1 MIIFHR
7 CQVYLREILKNFSIS
22 AAAGFRNR
30 EPLCNSAG
38 IGEDSKTGSASGAE
52 GEPVC
57 PAGHIGRENQQKPF
71 KSVCER
77 FVRWNRFRR
86 EIVEGERRLQKP
98 FPGGHARRARL
109 QRGYVRPLSVR
120 VAAGIAGAEPRKN
133 FICAE
138 VSSEFRSCLN
148 SITQDLPLTAASVPT
163 RPMQGRWSDHTLI
176 MLPGLLNVC
185 FVRDYFLSSVLS
197 TISWKTCPLSEVSTV
212 RAARSLKRRMIS
224 TVPPI
229 ENHTVEI
236 TPTIPGTS
244 R

>member
-1 MIIFHR
+1 MSSLFARNIEKFFNFCGGR
-7 CQVYLREILKNFSIS
+7 VPKSGAALQLRRDR
-22 AAAGFRNR
+22 G
-30 EPLCNSAG
+30 
-38 IGEDSKTGSASGAE
+38 DSKTGSASGAE

-163 RPMQGRWSDHTLI
+163 RPMRGGWSDHTLI